1 MDFIP
6 FNSRD
11 TFYKSKFGAVKT
23 GEQFRLR
30 LILPRSFSAT
40 AAYFMLRRDDGDFC
54 EHKMCWA
61 GMNGDDKEI
70 WDIELSVPEC
80 GLYWYHFDYDS
91 SWGRGSVYNIGDGKG
106 DVWNGRNS
114 RLQWQLTVYDK
125 NYKTPSWLKG
135 GIMYQI
141 FPDRFFRS
149 GEKKENV
156 PSDRILRD
164 DFDGEPIWRPNE
176 KGEVLNNDYFGG
188 DLRGITEK
196 LSYLFELGVT
206 CIYLNPIFE
215 AHSNHRYNTADY
227 MKTDP
232 LLGTEED
239 FKKLC
244 ESAGRVGIKI
254 ILDGVFSHTGDDSRY
269 FNRYSRY
276 DTVGAY
282 NSKSSPYFKW
292 YKFDRYPDEYKSWWG
307 FKTLPEVTEECPDY
321 DEFICGKN
329 GVIRKWLRL
338 GASGWR
344 LDVAD
349 ELPDC
354 FIDDL
359 RVAVKT
365 EKPDGILLGEVWE
378 DATTKF
384 SYGTRRRYL
393 LGVQLDSVMNY
404 PFAEAV
410 TDFARNGVAE
420 SFESSVMTIIEN
432 YPKEALDVLM
442 NHIGTHDTERA
453 ITKIAGEK
461 SDYRDRQWQ
470 SEHSLSE
477 EEYKRGVKL
486 LKLCAAIQYTLPGV
500 PCVYYGDEA
509 GMQGYKDPF
518 NRAFFPWGRENREL
532 QNYYIRLGKVRRS
545 TDCLKEGEFIPV
557 SSVLSCVCFERRGK
571 NDSCLLIANRNEQDI
586 TYYLPPRWQNTSEV
600 LLGES
605 VGSSVL
611 VPGLSAVILKKETT

>member
-1 MDFIP
+1 
-6 FNSRD
+6 
-11 TFYKSKFGAVKT
+11 
-23 GEQFRLR
+23 
-30 LILPRSFSAT
+30 
-40 AAYFMLRRDDGDFC
+40 
-54 EHKMCWA
+54 
-61 GMNGDDKEI
+61 
-70 WDIELSVPEC
+70 
-80 GLYWYHFDYDS
+80 
-91 SWGRGSVYNIGDGKG
+91 
-106 DVWNGRNS
+106 
-114 RLQWQLTVYDK
+114 
-125 NYKTPSWLKG
+125 
-135 GIMYQI
+135 
-141 FPDRFFRS
+141 
-149 GEKKENV
+149 
-156 PSDRILRD
+156 
-164 DFDGEPIWRPNE
+164 
-176 KGEVLNNDYFGG
+176 
-188 DLRGITEK
+188 
-196 LSYLFELGVT
+196 
-206 CIYLNPIFE
+206 
-215 AHSNHRYNTADY
+215 
-227 MKTDP
+227 
-232 LLGTEED
+232 
-239 FKKLC
+239 
-244 ESAGRVGIKI
+244 
-254 ILDGVFSHTGDDSRY
+254 
-269 FNRYSRY
+269 
-276 DTVGAY
+276 
-282 NSKSSPYFKW
+282 
-292 YKFDRYPDEYKSWWG
+292 
-307 FKTLPEVTEECPDY
+307 
-321 DEFICGKN
+321 
-329 GVIRKWLRL
+329 
-338 GASGWR
+338 
-344 LDVAD
+344 
-349 ELPDC
+349 
-354 FIDDL
+354 
-359 RVAVKT
+359 
-365 EKPDGILLGEVWE
+365 
-378 DATTKF
+378 
-384 SYGTRRRYL
+384 
-393 LGVQLDSVMNY
+393 MNY

-477 EEYKRGVKL
+477 EEYKCGVKL

>member
-1 MDFIP
+1 MSILFDP
-6 FNSRD
+6 RD
-11 TFYKSKFGAVKT
+11 ARCKSPFGAVT
-23 GEQFRLR
+23 TFAAVDFTFYPHGHAVTSCTLLAHHEFSDRWTETELLPTTDEDGAPAFSGTFFAPSQPELIWYHFRLR
-30 LILPRSFSAT
+30 WA
-40 AAYFMLRRDDGDFC
+40 DGGESCYGKDGFQS
-54 EHKMCWA
+54 W
-61 GMNGDDKEI
+61 DK
-70 WDIELSVPEC
+70 VTP
-80 GLYWYHFDYDS
+80 
-91 SWGRGSVYNIGDGKG
+91 
-106 DVWNGRNS
+106 
-114 RLQWQLTVYDK
+114 WQLTVYDGRA
-125 NYKTPSWLKG
+125 KTPGWFG
-135 GIMYQI
+135 RGVTYQI
-141 FPDRFFRS
+141 FPDRFYR
-149 GEKKENV
+149 KKARGV
-156 PSDRILRD
+156 
-164 DFDGEPIWRPNE
+164 DGLIGCRTLHERWDETPLCGPNE
-176 KGEVLNNDYFGG
+176 RGDYCEDFFGG
-188 DLRGITEK
+188 DLAGITEK
-196 LSYLFELGVT
+196 LDYLSSLGVT
-206 CIYLNPIFE
+206 TLYLCPIFE
-215 AHSNHRYNTADY
+215 ASTNHRYDTACY
-227 MKTDP
+227 ERIDP

-359 RVAVKT
+359 RVAGKT
-365 EKPDGILLGEVWE
+365 GKPDGILLGEVWE

-470 SEHSLSE
+470 SEHFLSE

-605 VGSSVL
+605 VGSSVH
-611 VPGLSAVILKKETT
+611 VPGLSAVILKKEST

>member
-1 MDFIP
+1 MP
-6 FNSRD
+6 
-11 TFYKSKFGAVKT
+11 
-23 GEQFRLR
+23 RLR
-30 LILPRSFSAT
+30 R
-40 AAYFMLRRDDGDFC
+40 
-54 EHKMCWA
+54 
-61 GMNGDDKEI
+61 
-70 WDIELSVPEC
+70 
-80 GLYWYHFDYDS
+80 
-91 SWGRGSVYNIGDGKG
+91 
-106 DVWNGRNS
+106 
-114 RLQWQLTVYDK
+114 
-125 NYKTPSWLKG
+125 
-135 GIMYQI
+135 
-141 FPDRFFRS
+141 
-149 GEKKENV
+149 
-156 PSDRILRD
+156 
-164 DFDGEPIWRPNE
+164 
-176 KGEVLNNDYFGG
+176 
-188 DLRGITEK
+188 
-196 LSYLFELGVT
+196 
-206 CIYLNPIFE
+206 IYL
-215 AHSNHRYNTADY
+215 RQ
-227 MKTDP
+227 
-232 LLGTEED
+232 
-239 FKKLC
+239 
-244 ESAGRVGIKI
+244 
-254 ILDGVFSHTGDDSRY
+254 
-269 FNRYSRY
+269 
-276 DTVGAY
+276 
-282 NSKSSPYFKW
+282 
-292 YKFDRYPDEYKSWWG
+292 
-307 FKTLPEVTEECPDY
+307 
-321 DEFICGKN
+321 N

-586 TYYLPPRWQNTSEV
+586 TYYLPSRWQNTSEV

-605 VGSSVL
+605 VGSSVH
-611 VPGLSAVILKKETT
+611 VPGLSAVILKKEAT

>member
-1 MDFIP
+1 M
-6 FNSRD
+6 
-11 TFYKSKFGAVKT
+11 
-23 GEQFRLR
+23 
-30 LILPRSFSAT
+30 
-40 AAYFMLRRDDGDFC
+40 
-54 EHKMCWA
+54 
-61 GMNGDDKEI
+61 
-70 WDIELSVPEC
+70 
-80 GLYWYHFDYDS
+80 
-91 SWGRGSVYNIGDGKG
+91 
-106 DVWNGRNS
+106 
-114 RLQWQLTVYDK
+114 
-125 NYKTPSWLKG
+125 
-135 GIMYQI
+135 
-141 FPDRFFRS
+141 
-149 GEKKENV
+149 
-156 PSDRILRD
+156 
-164 DFDGEPIWRPNE
+164 
-176 KGEVLNNDYFGG
+176 
-188 DLRGITEK
+188 
-196 LSYLFELGVT
+196 
-206 CIYLNPIFE
+206 
-215 AHSNHRYNTADY
+215 
-227 MKTDP
+227 
-232 LLGTEED
+232 
-239 FKKLC
+239 
-244 ESAGRVGIKI
+244 
-254 ILDGVFSHTGDDSRY
+254 
-269 FNRYSRY
+269 
-276 DTVGAY
+276 
-282 NSKSSPYFKW
+282 
-292 YKFDRYPDEYKSWWG
+292 
-307 FKTLPEVTEECPDY
+307 
-321 DEFICGKN
+321 
-329 GVIRKWLRL
+329 
-338 GASGWR
+338 
-344 LDVAD
+344 
-349 ELPDC
+349 
-354 FIDDL
+354 
-359 RVAVKT
+359 
-365 EKPDGILLGEVWE
+365 LGEVWE

-611 VPGLSAVILKKETT
+611 VPGLSAVILKKKLLDKSAYCGAGACRCRDICYFKDYFERFLLFAYGHSRRVLEGRLGFFAQGLFG

>member
-1 MDFIP
+1 
-6 FNSRD
+6 
-11 TFYKSKFGAVKT
+11 
-23 GEQFRLR
+23 
-30 LILPRSFSAT
+30 
-40 AAYFMLRRDDGDFC
+40 
-54 EHKMCWA
+54 
-61 GMNGDDKEI
+61 
-70 WDIELSVPEC
+70 
-80 GLYWYHFDYDS
+80 
-91 SWGRGSVYNIGDGKG
+91 
-106 DVWNGRNS
+106 
-114 RLQWQLTVYDK
+114 VYDGA
-125 NYKTPSWLKG
+125 YKTPDWLAG
-135 GIMYQI
+135 GILYQI
-141 FPDRFFRS
+141 FPDRFASS
-149 GEKKENV
+149 GKAKENV
-156 PSDRILRD
+156 PTDRTLHENWLDQPDWKPNAQGIVTNSD
-164 DFDGEPIWRPNE
+164 F
-176 KGEVLNNDYFGG
+176 FGG
-188 DLRGITEK
+188 DLKGIEEK
-196 LSYLFELGVT
+196 LDYLASLGVT

-215 AHSNHRYNTADY
+215 SHSNHRYDTANY
-227 MKTDP
+227 EKIDP
-232 LLGTEED
+232 LLGDEED
-239 FKKLC
+239 FRSLC
-244 ESAGRVGIKI
+244 AAAKERNIHVL
-254 ILDGVFSHTGDDSRY
+254 LDGVFSHTGSDSIY
-269 FNRYSRY
+269 FNREGRY
-276 DTVGAY
+276 GDGGAY
-282 NSKSSPYFKW
+282 RSQSSPYYPW
-292 YKFDRYPDEYKSWWG
+292 YSFRSWPNDYECWWN
-307 FKTLPEVTEECPDY
+307 FITLPNVREENPAY
-321 DEFICGKN
+321 DNYIN
-329 GVIRKWLRL
+329 GEDGIIRHWLEA

-486 LKLCAAIQYTLPGV
+486 LKLCTAIQYTLPGV

-509 GMQGYKDPF
+509 GMEGYRDPF
-518 NRAFFPWGRENREL
+518 NRACYPWGHEDENLIAWYR
-532 QNYYIRLGKVRRS
+532 YLGLLRQEHGDILKDGGLRS
-545 TDCLKEGEFIPV
+545 VYAHNNVLSFERYVETEGGEDALFVAVNRSMENAVIPGLHLDNAEFIFGAPYPNPAGGD
-557 SSVLSCVCFERRGK
+557 FK
-571 NDSCLLIANRNEQDI
+571 
-586 TYYLPPRWQNTSEV
+586 LPPFGFT
-600 LLGES
+600 LLRIHREKTENGES
-605 VGSSVL
+605 
-611 VPGLSAVILKKETT
+611 